1 MTSTM
6 MSSVRIP
13 VTGGPHSE
21 TTGSRD
27 QAAGDTERHSHVVGT
42 VLMPPE
48 TPVGFLTVHPATAT
62 PARFYTKFAEYAV
75 NQGLAVLT
83 YDVRGVAASGPA
95 SEHARLRMR
104 DWMQED
110 ANAVADW
117 ANREYPELPK
127 LAIGHSLGGH
137 ALLLGNANAGL
148 HGIVTVGT
156 ALAALQDINPRSERL
171 RVGLILRALGPLIS
185 PLVGYAPGKRLG
197 LGEDI
202 PTAAMLEWGRW
213 VQMSEYFFDDPS
225 LGATARMA
233 RLRTPVLA
241 IGASDDNWASAT
253 QIDALVDH
261 IRLAEVQRRTITP
274 EELEVDRIGH
284 HGLFRRRVAEK
295 AWPEII
301 TWLLRRL
308 PRH

>member
-1 MTSTM
+1 

-48 TPVGFLTVHPATAT
+48 TPTGFLTFIPATAT
-62 PARFYTKFAEYAV
+62 PARSTRSSP
-75 NQGLAVLT
+75 NT
-83 YDVRGVAASGPA
+83 PSIRGWRCSPTTCAALPARGQA

-148 HGIVTVGT
+148 HGIITVGT

-185 PLVGYAPGKRLG
+185 PLVGYAPGKASATVRTSRSLRPSRIG
-197 LGEDI
+197 
-202 PTAAMLEWGRW
+202 
-213 VQMSEYFFDDPS
+213 S
-225 LGATARMA
+225 LGADVRVL
-233 RLRTPVLA
+233 LRRSEPRRHRADSPPHTRA
-241 IGASDDNWASAT
+241 QRSGDDDNWALSSPDRRARRSCPPRRGAAT
-253 QIDALVDH
+253 HL
-261 IRLAEVQRRTITP
+261 
-274 EELEVDRIGH
+274 
-284 HGLFRRRVAEK
+284 
-295 AWPEII
+295 
-301 TWLLRRL
+301 
-308 PRH
+308 